1 MHSETGDGEVG
12 SRSSSGFQSPSKC
25 PSYKAKLNTRDQAV
39 DGGLHFTKHTGK
51 QFFGR
56 NSQSEGLLA

>member
-1 MHSETGDGEVG
+1 MHSETGDGEDG
-12 SRSSSGFQSPSKC
+12 STSSSLFKNTSKS
-25 PSYKAKLNTRDQAV
+25 PSYKDKLNTRDQAV